1 VLSPWERVVR
11 EIQHEEPDRV
21 PWGGEE
27 VSQPTADIVLG
38 RPSLL
43 GMGGAHRIL
52 ELHSEGKYAEAR
64 RRVEADVYDLA
75 KKLKMDLVC
84 VPTLPPK
91 EGKRPKLLSN
101 HEWTYGGN
109 RRIRTVEGNLLT
121 VEIDEE
127 TGLRVKHR
135 MDDLEALVSDLESG
149 TAETEDRATDALQDL
164 SPLIRRLKRDL
175 KVALLF
181 PTWNCFLTHP
191 DWLATFLEAFHRRPD
206 LIMRFE
212 RAQARR
218 AIAYGKAAIDAG
230 CDIIGIGGDLAY
242 RNGPM
247 ISPDKYHR
255 FILPFMRRES
265 KEFHRKGAYAMIASD
280 GNLMPIAHDYF
291 IGSGVDAAREI
302 EPGPMDR
309 SEVKEKFG
317 DRICLNGNVDCGRTL
332 GLLGPTEVV
341 RETLECL
348 SLWAPGGGHI
358 ISSSNTISPN
368 VKPENFLAM
377 WRSIFRYGNYGK

>member
-1 VLSPWERVVR
+1 MLCPWERVIR
-11 EIQHEEPDRV
+11 EMQHEEPDRV

-43 GMGGAHRIL
+43 GMGGSHRIL
-52 ELHSEGKYAEAR
+52 ELQSRGRHAEVR
-64 RRVEADVYDLA
+64 RLVQADVYDLA
-75 KKLKMDLVC
+75 EKLRTDLVS
-84 VPTLPPK
+84 VHLLPGRT
-91 EGKRPKLLSN
+91 GKRPRLLSQ
-101 HEWTYGGN
+101 HEWTYGGGK
-109 RRIRTVEGNLLT
+109 RILTVEGNLLT

-127 TGLRVKHR
+127 TGARIKHG
-135 MDDLEALVSDLESG
+135 MDDLEALVRDLQSRTPEI
-149 TAETEDRATDALQDL
+149 EERATDALHDL
-164 SPLIRRLKRDL
+164 LPLIRKLKRDL

-191 DWLATFLEAFHRRPD
+191 DWLPTFLEAFHKRPD
-206 LIMRFE
+206 LITEFE
-212 RAQARR
+212 EAQAKR

-242 RNGPM
+242 KNGPM

-265 KEFHRKGAYAMIASD
+265 KEFHRKGAYSMIASD
-280 GNLMPIAHDYF
+280 GNLMPIAQDYF

-317 DRICLNGNVDCGRTL
+317 ERICLNGNVDCGRTL
-332 GLLGPTEVV
+332 GLLGPAEVA
-341 RETLECL
+341 RETIECL

-368 VKPENFLAM
+368 VRPENFFAM
-377 WRSIFRYGNYGK
+377 WKAIFRHGAYPG